1 MNEPIMTYDKQ
12 TRAPWWAAN
21 RDKFI
26 LYAAALM
33 FGVMLWQI
41 PSGISAMREEHVK
54 LLLAVQ
60 IQCVHDAKT
69 PTERMECLTLEL
81 SR

>member
-1 MNEPIMTYDKQ
+1 MSDELVTYD
-12 TRAPWWAAN
+12 REPNAPWWSVN

-26 LYAAALM
+26 LYACALM
-33 FGVMLWQI
+33 FGVMVWQI
-41 PSGISAMREEHVK
+41 PAGISAMREEHTK

-81 SR
+81 AR